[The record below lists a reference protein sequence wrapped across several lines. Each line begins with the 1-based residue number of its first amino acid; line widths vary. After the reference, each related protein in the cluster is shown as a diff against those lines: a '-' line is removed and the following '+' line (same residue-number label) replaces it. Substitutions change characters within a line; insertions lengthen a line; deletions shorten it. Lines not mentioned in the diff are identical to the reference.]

1 MTNQIKSKP
10 GRRVAGP
17 FWAQAVNQKR
27 QYLQI
32 RIYKSL
38 HFRPCRSCKKS
49 QKVPTMLFCPVRIP
63 SNAQGVCS
71 DRKLWL
77 FDPKCALA
85 DLAVELWWPDSTPT
99 CDVPSGVR
107 AIAPHSKTGP
117 NVAYTRF
124 LTMVLSQL
132 QMPNLEPEYSTG
144 EECRAIPTT
153 NLYLKAV
160 PRQNGIVSEMK
171 HQVSKGYL
179 CKWCGGHWAKCEFH
193 TKSSYSLHDPR
204 FAYLQYAWSLDSQVC
219 RGRPTRRVPKGCHDS
234 KRWTHRC
241 AGKAATCLAKFQ

>member
-1 MTNQIKSKP
+1 MFGTYFRLVLVIFCYKRGGGNVKLICQGTKVKVKAWTPCGGPIF
-10 GRRVAGP
+10 GRRR
-17 FWAQAVNQKR
+17 VNQKR

-38 HFRPCRSCKKS
+38 HFRPCKSCRKS

-63 SNAQGVCS
+63 SNARVVCS
-71 DRKLWL
+71 DRRLWP

-160 PRQNGIVSEMK
+160 PR
-171 HQVSKGYL
+171 
-179 CKWCGGHWAKCEFH
+179 
-193 TKSSYSLHDPR
+193 
-204 FAYLQYAWSLDSQVC
+204 
-219 RGRPTRRVPKGCHDS
+219 
-234 KRWTHRC
+234 
-241 AGKAATCLAKFQ
+241 